1 MYFGMATRMKWYR
14 LCCVAEYCKLR
25 WTSLSAIHP
34 DRISGVK
41 LIRLCLASLL
51 PSFANQLNNNNKRKT
66 EPLWLI
72 VLGHTVQSRSFSFW
86 LFGLGRSTRQD
97 VACIL
102 NVIRVCKNRPVFL
115 PRIYRPVFIQ
125 SAAHLSLTGI
135 LKAIPVRHYCLDFCL
150 VLLSHNSILHLSQR
164 STKRG
169 LTSILSRIVGVA
181 EAVSANFDHNS
192 PACITDQSLIRLRSK
207 YDLSTICLALFMP
220 ARILRRYFIL
230 IFVYWSPS

>member
-1 MYFGMATRMKWYR
+1 MYFGMATRVKWYR

-72 VLGHTVQSRSFSFW
+72 VHCHTVQSRLFSFW
-86 LFGLGRSTRQD
+86 LFGLGRSNRQD
-97 VACIL
+97 VTCIL
-102 NVIRVCKNRPVFL
+102 NVIRVCKNCPVFL

-125 SAAHLSLTGI
+125 SAAHLGLTGI

-207 YDLSTICLALFMP
+207 YDLRLRSKYDHSTICIALFMP
-220 ARILRRYFIL
+220 ARILRQWRAL
-230 IFVYWSPS
+230 